1 MAIISLLWYTGHQT
15 YILVASVCTCFCLT
29 QSIFRCLTPLQLL
42 QLFVMNCS
50 CDQIQIVVANGVDPF
65 EQLLFRSN
73 VNES

>member
-1 MAIISLLWYTGHQT
+1 MAIISLCVVRRPSDIHPRMLLPDPKYFP
-15 YILVASVCTCFCLT
+15 V
-29 QSIFRCLTPLQLL
+29 CLTPLQLL

-50 CDQIQIVVANGVDPF
+50 CDQIQIVVANVVDPF